1 MLFLCKMLLSMCLY
15 ISCPWFGT
23 PSTVGDWLMM
33 IKVYFVQEIFG
44 LNSLFLLFSLCLVVQ
59 HLDLSM
65 YILPKEEKSISV
77 SNLLVF

>member
-1 MLFLCKMLLSMCLY
+1 MCLY
-15 ISCPWFGT
+15 ISCPWFCT

-33 IKVYFVQEIFG
+33 IKVYFVKEIFG

-59 HLDLSM
+59 YLDLSVH
-65 YILPKEEKSISV
+65 ILPKEETSISV